1 MTGPRSDR
9 TRLRRGAVRAEYD
22 HESLLEILDAGMVT
36 HVGVVTPEGPIVLP
50 MAYGRSSE
58 YLYLHGGAAN
68 AMLRHAIG
76 TDVCATVTIL
86 DGLVVARSPFHNSMN
101 YRSVVVRGVATEVE
115 GSDAKRAALRLVSN
129 HVVQTWET
137 GRPPTEV
144 EIRRTLVLRV
154 PLVELSGKVRTGG
167 PSGDEPAD
175 MDGPHWAG
183 HVQVESCWGAP
194 ARAQDLSPGIEPPSA
209 VTELQGRRLR

>member
-22 HESLLEILDAGMVT
+22 HESLLEILDAGMVA

-137 GRPPTEV
+137 GRPPADS

-154 PLVELSGKVRTGG
+154 PLVEMSGKVRTGG
-167 PSGDEPAD
+167 PAGDEPED
-175 MDGPHWAG
+175 IHGPHWAG
-183 HVQVESCWGAP
+183 HVPINCTWDAP
-194 ARAQDLSPGIEPPSA
+194 VRAQDLVRGIEVPSA
-209 VTELQGRRLR
+209 VAALQGRRLG